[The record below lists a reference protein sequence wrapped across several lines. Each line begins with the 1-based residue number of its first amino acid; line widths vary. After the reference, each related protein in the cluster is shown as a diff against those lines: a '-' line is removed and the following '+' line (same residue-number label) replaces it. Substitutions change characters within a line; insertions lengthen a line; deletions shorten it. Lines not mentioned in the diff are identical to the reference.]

1 MLAGFVEA
9 ALADPATSELVI
21 VLDGPDE
28 DVHSRCQAL
37 ARREPRVIPVPIE
50 HCGQFG
56 ALEVGVHRA
65 TSEVILMADDDVVF
79 GPSLVTGHA
88 RHHAHRNGIVVLG
101 SMPVATPHGHVGTV
115 LYGREYD
122 AHCESLVRGQR
133 TVLEGLWGGNFS
145 VRRSDCLRVGVR
157 SDDFPVHYH
166 ADQDFGLR
174 LADAGL
180 EGVYDPALGALHR
193 HGCDDE
199 RFLRTARQQG
209 ASLVV
214 LHRVHAD
221 RLGPF
226 DPYQLV
232 ADLPL
237 PVRMAVVAVGGS
249 GWATTGA
256 RALLAVATRL
266 GALVSPRVEIVLA
279 KLARRI
285 MMWHGT
291 VAGQGPPPPVTAP
304 AAVRAEVPA

>member
-28 DVHSRCQAL
+28 DAHSRCQAL

-174 LADAGL
+174 LGDAGL
-180 EGVYDPALGALHR
+180 EGVYDPTLGALHR

-232 ADLPL
+232 ADLPR

-249 GWATTGA
+249 TWATTGA
-256 RALLAVATRL
+256 RALLAVAARL
-266 GALVSPRVEIVLA
+266 GALASPRVEIVLA

-291 VAGQGPPPPVTAP
+291 IAGQGPPPPVTAP
-304 AAVRAEVPA
+304 AGQRAA